1 MVLPISFHNKM
12 NFSFAKTVMH
22 MWVCVLF
29 VVAIVMVIAIIGY
42 IGEYLHMQVLL
53 MCYDNAWVWL
63 FQVSY
68 VNRHTHLPL
77 YMLLLI
83 IYMVTDFP

>member
-1 MVLPISFHNKM
+1 M
-12 NFSFAKTVMH
+12 NFKTVMH

-29 VVAIVMVIAIIGY
+29 VVAIVMVIAKFNHFYIIGY